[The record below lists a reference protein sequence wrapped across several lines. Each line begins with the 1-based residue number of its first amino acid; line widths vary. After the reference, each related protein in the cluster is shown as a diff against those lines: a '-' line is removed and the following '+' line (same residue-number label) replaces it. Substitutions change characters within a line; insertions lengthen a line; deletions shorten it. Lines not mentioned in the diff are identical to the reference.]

1 MGSVKEALIMVPC
14 FVSYIYKRNA
24 DKKKQFF
31 KKLRIS
37 QGLKIF

>member
-1 MGSVKEALIMVPC
+1 MGSVKEALIMVLC

-31 KKLRIS
+31 
-37 QGLKIF
+37 